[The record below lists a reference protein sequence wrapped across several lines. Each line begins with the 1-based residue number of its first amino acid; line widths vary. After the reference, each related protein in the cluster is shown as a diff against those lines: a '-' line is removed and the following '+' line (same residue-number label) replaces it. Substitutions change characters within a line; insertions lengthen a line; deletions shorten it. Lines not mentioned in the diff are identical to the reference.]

1 MVSGQE
7 ATDSAGGDVPQ
18 LYEGAGRSPSQV
30 HRGAERGVERGV
42 KVEAANRRTAKGHA
56 LKGTPVHAKSRTPSG
71 HSASLNDSWLPSA
84 QMACILNLFGSC

>member
-30 HRGAERGVERGV
+30 HRG
-42 KVEAANRRTAKGHA
+42 RREG
-56 LKGTPVHAKSRTPSG
+56 GGEGGESG
-71 HSASLNDSWLPSA
+71 GSEQAYGQGARPQRYAGPRHESYTQRPLASLNDSWLPSA
-84 QMACILNLFGSC
+84 QMACILNLFRSC